1 MPQYFSFSPTQPM
14 DGPNPWPSL
23 EGSVIGIDWPP
34 WSFGTSLSNCQPKPE
49 CWRKY
54 RSLALTTS
62 VTFLSEWV
70 SYSPNATRYYALG
83 RGAWCVRAPWPC
95 VRPRPAGWPERKIN
109 IGRLPRQCAQCAGL
123 QLPTPSLHR
132 TWNRGQTRYRSSA
145 VSVNYNCNWIR
156 QPVNEKN

>member
-14 DGPNPWPSL
+14 DGPNPCPSL

-62 VTFLSEWV
+62 VTFLSEWAIV
-70 SYSPNATRYYALG
+70 RMQRATTHSAVVR
-83 RGAWCVRAPWPC
+83 VRAC
-95 VRPRPAGWPERKIN
+95 TVALCE
-109 IGRLPRQCAQCAGL
+109 A
-123 QLPTPSLHR
+123 TPSWVAWAKDKHWPAAKAL
-132 TWNRGQTRYRSSA
+132 RSVRWPAAANSFPPQD
-145 VSVNYNCNWIR
+145 VKSRSDPLSQQCCFS
-156 QPVNEKN
+156 